1 MFISTSFHQV
11 YHHGTLP
18 VDYLYLVADTYLTTG
33 RLIHSI
39 VDRTLLLVLTNIFSP
54 KIPWPRFQA
63 WAALPT

>member
-39 VDRTLLLVLTNIFSP
+39 VDRTLLLV
-54 KIPWPRFQA
+54 R
-63 WAALPT
+63 